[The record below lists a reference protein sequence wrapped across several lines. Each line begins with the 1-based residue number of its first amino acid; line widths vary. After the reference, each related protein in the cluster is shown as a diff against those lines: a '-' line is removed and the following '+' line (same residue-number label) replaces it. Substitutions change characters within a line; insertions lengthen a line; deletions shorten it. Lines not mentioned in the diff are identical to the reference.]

1 MVTQKRGRINNY
13 LILIIS
19 SLILLFLISFASAG
33 FFGNIVDRLTGKAT
47 SNTTTLNITVGNSLP
62 VINFVQVVPSQN
74 PLEGTVRNITFYFN
88 VTDADGVLNLNSSS
102 AKAYFQRTGETTR
115 SNISCVEA
123 STSGLSANYSCTV
136 GMWYFDG
143 AGSWTINVSIKDING
158 GYAENSTTS
167 FTYNPLTSFVMFPI
181 ALTWPSIGLTD
192 TNTGSTNDP
201 IRLNN
206 TGNNY
211 ALSINVSAL
220 NLRGEITPTDYIY
233 ANNFTIENV
242 SPGCSGTAM
251 SNATSLNITS
261 AILQRGNNT
270 INNGDATS
278 GQEEIFFCLK
288 GVPITISSQS
298 YSSASLGPWT
308 VEIISP

>member
-62 VINFVQVVPSQN
+62 AINFVQAVPPQN
-74 PLEGTVRNITFYFN
+74 PLEGTARKITFYFN

-143 AGSWTINVSIKDING
+143 AGAWTINVSIKDIYG

-167 FTYNPLTSFVMFPI
+167 FTYNPL
-181 ALTWPSIGLTD
+181 L
-192 TNTGSTNDP
+192 
-201 IRLNN
+201 
-206 TGNNY
+206 
-211 ALSINVSAL
+211 
-220 NLRGEITPTDYIY
+220 
-233 ANNFTIENV
+233 
-242 SPGCSGTAM
+242 AM
-251 SNATSLNITS
+251 
-261 AILQRGNNT
+261 
-270 INNGDATS
+270 
-278 GQEEIFFCLK
+278 E
-288 GVPITISSQS
+288 
-298 YSSASLGPWT
+298 
-308 VEIISP
+308 